1 MKHLGEALR
10 ANRYPGRLVVLCRTH
25 DDVLTAAYALT
36 GRSEASRAR
45 RMEGSAAG
53 ELAVVPVGA
62 QDNDALRHYVAAC
75 VAGPWTVY
83 GNGEQVAEVAARL
96 TGGQSPAEAL
106 HGLEYEP
113 DPPIFTPR
121 ITVVVER
128 ADGKAWLGAARRPG
142 NGRESTDTTVTALGR
157 LPIGHGVL
165 LSTYESDGQQ
175 VATARHHL
183 DVLVDAGDAGQL
195 LDEVW
200 QALDPGFLVAAT
212 AFAPQDGV
220 EGEVRHAAD
229 VTGG

>member
-1 MKHLGEALR
+1 M
-10 ANRYPGRLVVLCRTH
+10 
-25 DDVLTAAYALT
+25 
-36 GRSEASRAR
+36 
-45 RMEGSAAG
+45 
-53 ELAVVPVGA
+53 
-62 QDNDALRHYVAAC
+62 
-75 VAGPWTVY
+75 
-83 GNGEQVAEVAARL
+83 
-96 TGGQSPAEAL
+96 
-106 HGLEYEP
+106 
-113 DPPIFTPR
+113 
-121 ITVVVER
+121 VER
-128 ADGKAWLGAARRPG
+128 ADGKAWLGAARRPE

-165 LSTYESDGQQ
+165 LSTYESDGQR